1 LGELTQLYSIRENDM
16 ASTLVQNIA
25 AAITSMEGA
34 NPSLNNPGN
43 IMDYGYYQQTGN
55 FRLQQY
61 PTKEAGDTA
70 LDSLISSY
78 ISRGYNLN
86 QFFATYAPT
95 GHGANDPVAYANYV
109 SGKIGVDP
117 TTPLT
122 NVSDTGIPTYSV
134 TATSTALDSNNDL
147 SLSSDLA
154 SLFGGSDSNISSDVM
169 SGGVSGVSGNGLL
182 IGVGIAGLAL
192 LLYILNRN

>member
-1 LGELTQLYSIRENDM
+1 
-16 ASTLVQNIA
+16 
-25 AAITSMEGA
+25 MEGA

-95 GHGANDPVAYANYV
+95 GHGNNDPVAYANYV

-117 TTPLT
+117 TIPLT
-122 NVSDTGIPTYSV
+122 SVSDTGIPTYSV
-134 TATSTALDSNNDL
+134 TATSTPLDSTGDL
-147 SLSSDLA
+147 NISSDLA
-154 SLFGGSDSNISSDVM
+154 SLFGTGGTLSSSSDIM
-169 SGGVSGVSGNGLL
+169 AGGVSGVSISNGLL
-182 IGVGIAGLAL
+182 WGVGILGLGL
-192 LLYILNRN
+192 LLYLANRN